1 MSSGLEILNQG
12 GCSGSGNCGGQCSA
26 KSSSTQQSQQ
36 NCSGSGDSRR
46 DFLKNASTL
55 VFGSFTLTLFP
66 FWSDVASRSDS
77 GNADIGSSRDADP
90 AGSSVPSGGE
100 TTGTGRA
107 VLYGFLVDNDR
118 CTGAGKCLT
127 ACRTENNVPVG
138 ASRTWVE
145 RYVHYL
151 DGRVQVD
158 LVPES
163 GYHGSGLPE
172 IDRTQVAKAYFVP
185 KLCNQCADAPC
196 NQVCPVHASFKTAEG
211 VQLIDSDRCIGC
223 GYCVQSCPYGMRF
236 INPETNNADKCTW
249 CYHRITHNELPACV
263 EACPTGARVF
273 GRIDDPNSELSKRLA
288 TVRTQ
293 VLKEHLGTHPNV
305 HYTAISGDVI

>member
-1 MSSGLEILNQG
+1 MGGVLKILNQNE
-12 GCSGSGNCGGQCSA
+12 CSGSGSCGGQCSSPSV
-26 KSSSTQQSQQ
+26 SSSQQS
-36 NCSGSGDSRR
+36 CSGSADARR

-55 VFGSFTLTLFP
+55 VCGSFTLTLFP
-66 FWSDVASRSDS
+66 FWSEAEKDS
-77 GNADIGSSRDADP
+77 GDETANAIVPAENSTVDSGSP
-90 AGSSVPSGGE
+90 APNSGR
-100 TTGTGRA
+100 T

-127 ACRTENNVPVG
+127 ACRTENKVPEGV
-138 ASRTWVE
+138 SRTWVE
-145 RYVHYL
+145 RYVHYI

-172 IDRTQVAKAYFVP
+172 IDRAQVSKAYFVP

-196 NQVCPVHASFKTAEG
+196 NQMCPVHASFKTPEG

-273 GRIDDPNSELSKRLA
+273 GRLDDPNSELSKRLA

-305 HYTAISGDVI
+305 HYTALSGDVI